1 VVAGNEEE
9 DIADSLMIDLSVL
22 LHTDDIIA

>member
-1 VVAGNEEE
+1 MVAGNEEE